1 MLGGRAKAPALGSVF
16 PLLFPCTCAVPGAQR
31 AVRLCVFA
39 QRTARSEAETR
50 AGQCRREVG
59 ARTPDLTKPGFYVES
74 PLLSHWK
81 GEVAR

>member
-1 MLGGRAKAPALGSVF
+1 MAAQRPLHLGRSF
-16 PLLFPCTCAVPGAQR
+16 PSCSPVLAQSRGAQR